1 MEGEGREREECV
13 CESVCVCEI
22 LMCVSVSESVCV
34 CGSVSERICLC
45 ERDWVYVCVHAHF
58 HRD

>member
-1 MEGEGREREECV
+1 
-13 CESVCVCEI
+13 
-22 LMCVSVSESVCV
+22 MCVSVSESVCV